1 MYFSEIQQTSFSSR
15 SKLLVCF
22 MQKGCGGGWQW
33 DETHRGKGLCE
44 GLLQSLRR
52 YTVKRQ
58 SWCGI
63 DFQINPLT
71 PVSDQEIISPY
82 NFNTTS
88 NRQVRRNISTRGDQ
102 LIQHKVL
109 RTNFIRIVWQ
119 TVRRITN
126 KILGMLIILID
137 Y

>member
-1 MYFSEIQQTSFSSR
+1 MVWNRI
-15 SKLLVCF
+15 
-22 MQKGCGGGWQW
+22 
-33 DETHRGKGLCE
+33 
-44 GLLQSLRR
+44 
-52 YTVKRQ
+52 
-58 SWCGI
+58 
-63 DFQINPLT
+63 QINPLT
-71 PVSDQEIISPY
+71 PISDQEIISPY

-88 NRQVRRNISTRGDQ
+88 NRQIRRNISTRGDQ

>member
-1 MYFSEIQQTSFSSR
+1 MVWNRI
-15 SKLLVCF
+15 
-22 MQKGCGGGWQW
+22 
-33 DETHRGKGLCE
+33 
-44 GLLQSLRR
+44 
-52 YTVKRQ
+52 
-58 SWCGI
+58 
-63 DFQINPLT
+63 QINPLT
-71 PVSDQEIISPY
+71 PISDQEIISPY

-88 NRQVRRNISTRGDQ
+88 NRQVRRNISTRDDQ
-102 LIQHKVL
+102 LIQYKVS